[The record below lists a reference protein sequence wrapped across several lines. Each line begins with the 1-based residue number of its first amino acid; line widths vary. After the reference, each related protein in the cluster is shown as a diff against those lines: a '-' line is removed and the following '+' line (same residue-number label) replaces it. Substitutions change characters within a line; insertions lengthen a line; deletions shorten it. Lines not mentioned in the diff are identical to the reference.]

1 MEKAGLPAV
10 EVLSVL
16 QPAGSGKA
24 ETPAAEI
31 PSAPQS
37 AQNARDGDE
46 NGGSSTLVG
55 GIAGGAGAVLAA
67 SICII
72 LRYRWRRSQDATKNY
87 AAAETSPS
95 VALKS
100 DTDSQSADTSSINVT
115 FAPDAVSEPTLREDA
130 DVCEEGG
137 MPRLLGSAT
146 TSSSIGQNVQIEKIL
161 RASSTMDQHGKG
173 KKEQRGGG
181 GVLDGDRGGW
191 DWKAEN
197 KGEKRLHMYACVHMY
212 VQYIHTLHIHTHTH
226 THTCTQTRTYTR
238 SHTHIHRGTH
248 SLTQIQQGWLHQRPS
263 EK

>member
-24 ETPAAEI
+24 GTPAAEI

-46 NGGSSTLVG
+46 SGGSSTLVG

-67 SICII
+67 AIRLI

-161 RASSTMDQHGKG
+161 HASSTMDQHGKG
-173 KKEQRGGG
+173 EKERAKRW
-181 GVLDGDRGGW
+181 GVGLGW
-191 DWKAEN
+191 
-197 KGEKRLHMYACVHMY
+197 R
-212 VQYIHTLHIHTHTH
+212 
-226 THTCTQTRTYTR
+226 
-238 SHTHIHRGTH
+238 
-248 SLTQIQQGWLHQRPS
+248 
-263 EK
+263 

>member
-55 GIAGGAGAVLAA
+55 GIAGGAGSVLAA

-100 DTDSQSADTSSINVT
+100 ETDSQSADTSSINVT

-161 RASSTMDQHGKG
+161 HASSTMDQHGKG
-173 KKEQRGGG
+173 EKERAKRW
-181 GVLDGDRGGW
+181 GVGLGW
-191 DWKAEN
+191 
-197 KGEKRLHMYACVHMY
+197 R
-212 VQYIHTLHIHTHTH
+212 
-226 THTCTQTRTYTR
+226 
-238 SHTHIHRGTH
+238 
-248 SLTQIQQGWLHQRPS
+248 
-263 EK
+263 